1 MMLPALDHRPNPQNN
16 RIDQLKVRYRFC
28 IIKASILNTIFRKID
43 IFTLIVFSGYLS
55 LNNVFQDQLDF
66 ASRDIQEE
74 RRERL
79 RMREQLSIQN
89 EIINKLYTR
98 LNQVC

>member
-1 MMLPALDHRPNPQNN
+1 M
-16 RIDQLKVRYRFC
+16 
-28 IIKASILNTIFRKID
+28 
-43 IFTLIVFSGYLS
+43 YL
-55 LNNVFQDQLDF
+55 FQDQLDF

-98 LNQVC
+98 LNQVCWVEQFTVIFRQSQY